1 MVSLKLKK
9 NPAGSKRRVLG
20 VGEVMSVTIAV
31 NRLIHHANR
40 RLGALVLGLAV
51 AGLAGCTGPALVAY
65 QAVSFV
71 LTGAQVADLANRI
84 SEADMPYTL
93 LGGRWRAKDRTK
105 TILVVDNIRNRLQV
119 GQGRHLLLQGSL
131 AVVKEKKKTIRLR
144 VFTGRHR
151 PSPEL
156 AVRFI
161 KKDLI
166 SASFTVEGKKRF
178 TELVFHRIKPGKKPP
193 VALIPRP
200 GSQTDGSEAE
210 SLLAAEANAPL
221 DRPLPDEGIIAKKFP
236 ETATANQP
244 AGPGA
249 GPAPAKVPPPP
260 PGSIPPRRAASPLTP
275 ATPHTV
281 PAPAPS
287 PYPAPVKP
295 PQITPTGPAK
305 TDPKNPGSFFAPG
318 GS

>member
-1 MVSLKLKK
+1 
-9 NPAGSKRRVLG
+9 
-20 VGEVMSVTIAV
+20 MSVRAAI
-31 NRLIHHANR
+31 NRLIH
-40 RLGALVLGLAV
+40 LGARPLKTAVLGLAV

-93 LGGRWRAKDRTK
+93 LGGRWRAKDRVK

-131 AVVKEKKKTIRLR
+131 AVVKEKKKIIVLR

-156 AVRFI
+156 TVRFI

-178 TELVFHRIKPGKKPP
+178 TELVLHRIKPGKKPP

-221 DRPLPDEGIIAKKFP
+221 DRPVAAEGIIAKKFP
-236 ETATANQP
+236 ETATVNQP
-244 AGPGA
+244 AGPGS

-260 PGSIPPRRAASPLTP
+260 PGSIPPRRAASP
-275 ATPHTV
+275 HTV

-295 PQITPTGPAK
+295 PKITPSGPAK
-305 TDPKNPGSFFAPG
+305 TDPKNPGSFFAPS